1 MGLKAVYTSPAR
13 PSSGCGE
20 ATVSC
25 SHLCLNT
32 PLGPTCAC
40 PTGHELGRDN
50 VSCVIPE
57 AFLIF
62 TRRDDIKRMSIELEN
77 SRDMLIP
84 LQDVQEASALD
95 YDQADGRIYWSDIK
109 KKTISRA
116 FTNGSS
122 LELVVEFGL
131 DYPRGIALD
140 WRSGNLYW
148 SDAGTG
154 RLEVMSLSLG
164 DRRVLIWKEL
174 ESPECIVIDT
184 DSDKIIWSSW
194 GLDPVLERSN
204 LDGSDREVIV
214 TSGGRATG
222 LTVDSVMKLLLWTD
236 QDGLSISYTSLSQP
250 GEVKRLTSSGHPYA
264 LTSYKSHLYWTD
276 WASHQVYKAALLS
289 ISGAGLELMTP
300 SVLKTGL
307 DYVMDIVVYT
317 GPKEE
322 DVSPGSPCS
331 EAECQHLCVPR
342 QGRAQCLCPSH
353 YSLKP
358 DLLTCAPPL
367 SFLLFSQRNKVS
379 RLLTEESEEV
389 PDIVL
394 PIRRARAIQSVSYDS
409 VQGLVYWLDAG
420 RGEQPAR
427 QVLRRASVTGQTQA
441 FDFMDKF
448 QPFDLVIDPLTR
460 YDKHLI

>member
-1 MGLKAVYTSPAR
+1 MGLKAVYTSPTR
-13 PSSGCGE
+13 PMTGCGE
-20 ATVSC
+20 AGVRC
-25 SHLCLNT
+25 SHLCLAT
-32 PLGPTCAC
+32 PLGPTCSC

-50 VSCVIPE
+50 VSCVVPE

-62 TRRDDIKRMSIELEN
+62 TRRDDIKRMSIEIEN

-84 LQDVQEASALD
+84 LRDVKEASALD
-95 YDQADGRIYWSDIK
+95 YDKADGRIYWSDIK
-109 KKTISRA
+109 EKTISRA
-116 FTNGSS
+116 YTNGSS
-122 LELVVEFGL
+122 LELMVEFGL

-154 RLEVMSLSLG
+154 RLEVMSLALG
-164 DRRVLIWKEL
+164 DRKVLIWKEL
-174 ESPECIVIDT
+174 ESPECIAIDL
-184 DSDKIIWSSW
+184 DSEKIIWSSW

-222 LTVDSVMKLLLWTD
+222 LTVDSALKLLLWTD
-236 QDGLSISYTSLSQP
+236 QDGLSISYTSLTQP
-250 GEVKRLTSSGHPYA
+250 GEVKKLTTMGHPYA
-264 LTSYKSHLYWTD
+264 LTSYKSNLFWTD
-276 WASHQVYKAALLS
+276 WSSHQVYKAALLN

-307 DYVMDIVVYT
+307 DYVMDMIVYT
-317 GPKEE
+317 GPE
-322 DVSPGSPCS
+322 DDVTAAPGSPCAES
-331 EAECQHLCVPR
+331 ECQHLCVLR

-353 YSLKP
+353 FRLKP
-358 DLLTCAPPL
+358 DSVTCAPPL
-367 SFLLFSQRNKVS
+367 SFLLFSQKNKIS
-379 RLLTEESEEV
+379 RLVTEEGEV

-394 PIRRARAIQSVSYDS
+394 PIRRARSIQAVSYDAVS
-409 VQGLVYWLDAG
+409 GLVYWLDAG

-427 QVLRRASVTGQTQA
+427 QVIRRAAHTGHTQV
-441 FDFMDKF
+441 FDVMDKF

-460 YDKHLI
+460 YNTILM